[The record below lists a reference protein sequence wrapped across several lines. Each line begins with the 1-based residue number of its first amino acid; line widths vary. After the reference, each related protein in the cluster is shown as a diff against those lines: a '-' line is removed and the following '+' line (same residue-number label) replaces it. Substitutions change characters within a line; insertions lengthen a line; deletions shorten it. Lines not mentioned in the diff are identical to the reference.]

1 MAVPNLGALKVFGQ
15 LLLGYADSADS
26 DTIPDVGVPLGTVL
40 FEPVLEGNDPL
51 VHLASGAMVRPVP
64 FTGTIRSD
72 GYVAPPADGRHSDP
86 SPADMDPV
94 TTPVPLIRPI
104 APDQGFD
111 VQGWPWRATFKPHTT
126 GPTFPQFVRYFTGA
140 PGDEIDLGLARPA
153 TPTKG
158 VTPALVYDVD
168 TIAEPYPTGFR
179 PGIDFLLTPDQTLW
193 SVN

>member
-1 MAVPNLGALKVFGQ
+1 MAVPNLGALKVSGQ

-40 FEPVLEGNDPL
+40 FEPVIEGNDPL
-51 VHLASGAMVRPVP
+51 VYLATGAMVRPIPIVA
-64 FTGTIRSD
+64 TIRSD
-72 GYVAPPADGRHSDP
+72 GYVAPPADGISSDP
-86 SPADMDPV
+86 APADMDPV
-94 TTPVPLIRPI
+94 TTPEPVTKLI
-104 APDQGFD
+104 APEQGFNI
-111 VQGWPWRATFKPHTT
+111 QGWSWRATFKPRAI
-126 GPTFPQFVRYFTGA
+126 GPTFPQFTRLFTGA
-140 PGDEIDLGLARPA
+140 PDQSIDLGLALSA